1 MKLFSIF
8 FLSIVFLI
16 FNANAQESKSAF
28 NFPNCKV
35 AEAYKKEYQS
45 FKLENPDSYYSCD
58 VNASALSDFFF
69 KFASR
74 KEAFEQFNKD
84 LKAGIKP
91 SPSIDDYTYPP
102 DYELSHSEVA
112 SIRANALSRKYPN
125 VFESFGYNDV
135 GTTATYKGA
144 AKKIGSDTVSIWL
157 LQTFYSSQRIS
168 QLFWAGSLKMQVAI
182 NCKSESYSFLQKIYY
197 SAKDDTGESMSDTA
211 VELNKAVFTDIPP
224 NSLIKGLAEQH
235 CKPAV
240 KTKQS
245 KEKNN

>member
-1 MKLFSIF
+1 MKSRSILVLSILIF
-8 FLSIVFLI
+8 FGSV
-16 FNANAQESKSAF
+16 NAQENKTVF

-45 FKLENPDSYYSCD
+45 FKIENPDSYYSCD

-69 KFASR
+69 KFTSR
-74 KEAFEQFNKD
+74 KEAFEQYSKD

-91 SPSIDDYTYPP
+91 NPSIDDYTYPP
-102 DYELSHSEVA
+102 DYELTHEEVA
-112 SIRANALSRKYPN
+112 AIRANALSRKYPN

-144 AKKIGSDTVSIWL
+144 AKKIGSDVVSIWL
-157 LQTFYSSQRIS
+157 LQSYYSSRRIT

-182 NCKSESYSFLQKIYY
+182 NCKSESYAFLQQIYY
-197 SAKDDTGESMSDTA
+197 SAKDDTGESMPDIA

-224 NSLIKGLAEQH
+224 NSLIKGLAEKQ
-235 CKPAV
+235 CKPTV
-240 KTKQS
+240 NIKQV
-245 KEKNN
+245 KEKR